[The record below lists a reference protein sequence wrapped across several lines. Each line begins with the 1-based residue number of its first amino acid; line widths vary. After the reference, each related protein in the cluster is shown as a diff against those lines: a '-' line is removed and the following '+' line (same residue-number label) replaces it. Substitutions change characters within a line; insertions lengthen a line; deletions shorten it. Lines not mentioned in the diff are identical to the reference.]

1 MVGSGGVEAVLAAV
15 VDELC
20 GCLVSWEGGS
30 IVMGMHG
37 GMSSGGG
44 GGRRRIDPTELLTIH
59 RHWGVMAAELLASN
73 LRLSNQL
80 SRWEGERTIK
90 PIGGNRAT
98 DRLTRAR
105 RAGGE
110 AVFIRV
116 RDQYRHS
123 RLTRCRTSVAEKDC
137 AP

>member
-1 MVGSGGVEAVLAAV
+1 MEAVLAV
-15 VDELC
+15 IVDELC
-20 GCLVSWEGGS
+20 GCLVSWEGGP
-30 IVMGMHG
+30 IVIGMHG
-37 GMSSGGG
+37 GMSGGG
-44 GGRRRIDPTELLTIH
+44 GSGKRRIDPTELLTIH
-59 RHWGVMAAELLASN
+59 RHWGTLAEESLASI

-98 DRLTRAR
+98 GRLTRAR

-116 RDQYRHS
+116 RDQYGHG